1 MTREQ
6 RAAQIWP
13 ILTLCA
19 TRRQSLTYDQLA
31 RLIGVLRPGLGQ
43 LLEPMQSYC
52 ILNSLPPLTVLVVS
66 NIDGVPGP
74 GFIAAEHV
82 PSAQAQVYSFDWLSR
97 QPAGCA
103 DACPGGERVA
113 EQWRI
118 AQGTGGQ
125 EGVHLRSIV
134 VAKRLVLPPSTVTQA
149 GRKLVPAR
157 GSR

>member
-43 LLEPMQSYC
+43 LLEPLQSYC

-66 NIDGVPGP
+66 NMTASLDR
-74 GFIAAEHV
+74 A
-82 PSAQAQVYSFDWLSR
+82 L
-97 QPAGCA
+97 
-103 DACPGGERVA
+103 
-113 EQWRI
+113 
-118 AQGTGGQ
+118 
-125 EGVHLRSIV
+125 L
-134 VAKRLVLPPSTVTQA
+134 LPSTGASLKELEAKKASISV
-149 GRKLVPAR
+149 R
-157 GSR
+157 

>member
-97 QPAGCA
+97 QPP
-103 DACPGGERVA
+103 DA
-113 EQWRI
+113 QTL
-118 AQGTGGQ
+118 AQATSALPSNGASLK
-125 EGVHLRSIV
+125 ELEAKKESISV
-134 VAKRLVLPPSTVTQA
+134 R
-149 GRKLVPAR
+149 
-157 GSR
+157 